1 MAQLTIQVP
10 DELANRLQPILHR
23 LPELLSQLVETN
35 TPERLTITNSTTYT
49 EVLDFLIKQPTLEEI
64 AKFKV
69 SPQAQTRLQNLLEK
83 NRAGTITVEENSE
96 LDIYEQLDQLMI
108 SLKARAYSVTVH
120 RINRGRR
127 KNK

>member
-23 LPELLSQLVETN
+23 LPELLSQLIETH
-35 TPERLTITNSTTYT
+35 TPETLKLTNSSDTANTYT
-49 EVLDFLIKQPTLEEI
+49 EVLDFLIKQPTLEQI

-69 SPQAQTRLQNLLEK
+69 STQAQTRLEDLLEK
-83 NRAGTITVEENSE
+83 NRMGTISKAENSE

-108 SLKARAYSVTVH
+108 LLKARAYSVI
-120 RINRGRR
+120 RND
-127 KNK
+127 K